1 MAFNVM
7 EFLRPRKQA
16 KVESIAKLASQLH
29 KGEPVDPDLILQSLH
44 QAGGTEEQLQA
55 EIDRLERV
63 AKLRQQIA
71 EGVPAQKRLDVIDAE
86 ISKAADKLQAAA
98 LEVQRLREK
107 HAAEGDL
114 LRGKLLVAEDGAS
127 KLLEAANMAPSDRD
141 AWQDLQ
147 AATVDA
153 YEAHSIA
160 KQDQQHAASRLKDA
174 EEHQPEAKERARLQR
189 SNQDAQDDAKRWE
202 NALAARTTQLQEAQA
217 QLAHTTQAVADAEA
231 AEAKFRK
238 SMLEGVAR

>member
-7 EFLRPRKQA
+7 DYLRPRKQA
-16 KVESIAKLASQLH
+16 KVVAIAKLASQLH
-29 KGEPVDPDLILQSLH
+29 KGEAVDPDVILHSLH

-63 AKLRQQIA
+63 ARLRQQIA
-71 EGVPAQKRLDVIDAE
+71 EGGPAQKRLDVIDAE

-107 HAAEGDL
+107 HFAEGHE
-114 LRGKLLVAEDGAS
+114 LRAKLLAAEDGAS
-127 KLLEAANMAPSDRD
+127 KLLEADNLAPGDRD
-141 AWQDLQ
+141 AWQYLQ

-153 YEAHSIA
+153 HEAHSISS
-160 KQDQQHAASRLKDA
+160 QDLQHATARLRDA
-174 EEHQPEAKERARLQR
+174 EEHQPEAKERARLQK

-202 NALAARTTQLQEAQA
+202 NALAARTTQLQEAKA
-217 QLAHTTQAVADAEA
+217 QLVHTAQAVADAEA
-231 AEAKFRK
+231 AEAKFRADI
-238 SMLEGVAR
+238 LGGTR